1 MNWERVLKIS
11 LGGFFG
17 LAVLGISGGLIWH
30 ISAQRETEQRRL
42 QIDSKTGV
50 NELFK
55 VNIGGIPQW
64 FHARGAHK
72 SDPVL
77 LWLHGGPGTPM
88 MPFESM
94 WQKPLEEH
102 FIVVHWDQR
111 GSGKT
116 YFEAPAQTQNNYDL
130 MLSDAQ
136 AAVAM
141 IKQRYGKQR
150 VVIVGHSW
158 GSMLGLGLIKTRP
171 QDIAAYVG
179 TGQVVDIT
187 QNERQGYLATLA
199 EAQRLKDTVAIKELE
214 GIAPYPEA
222 NGETPEPKIEMLRK
236 WENAYGFGIS
246 RRYRAQIN
254 DVMPKVALSSPE
266 YGLKD
271 VSYFLRDTGPT
282 PVQLDSDMDA
292 FKASKWGKDF
302 KVPMFLFLGRHDWQT
317 PSALAAPWLDTI
329 TAPSKRV
336 IWFEKSAHSPMI
348 DEPEAFAKALIEQV
362 RPVVVV
368 APPQ

>member
-1 MNWERVLKIS
+1 MTWKRITKIIV
-11 LGGFFG
+11 GTVFG
-17 LAVLGISGGLIWH
+17 LAFLGIGGGLIWRA
-30 ISAQRETEQRRL
+30 SLQSETAQTRL
-42 QIDSKTGV
+42 KIDSKTGV

-55 VNIGGIPQW
+55 LNIGGIPQW
-64 FHARGAHK
+64 FHARGAQK

-94 WQKPLEEH
+94 WQKSLEAH

-111 GSGKT
+111 GAGKT
-116 YFEAPAQTQNNYDL
+116 YFEAPAQTQNSYEL

-136 AAVAM
+136 AVLAM

-158 GSMLGLGLIKTRP
+158 GSMLGLGLIQTRP

-199 EAQRLKDTVAIKELE
+199 EARRLKDEIAIKELE
-214 GIAPYPEA
+214 AIAPYPEA
-222 NGETPEPKIEMLRK
+222 NGETPERKIDVLRK

-254 DVMPKVALSSPE
+254 DIMPKVALASPE
-266 YGLKD
+266 YGLND
-271 VSYFLRDTGPT
+271 VSFFLRDTGPT
-282 PVQLDSDMDA
+282 PAQLDKDMDIFNA
-292 FKASKWGKDF
+292 DKWGKTF

-329 TAPSKRV
+329 TAPAKQV
-336 IWFEKSAHSPMI
+336 IWFEKSAHSPMV
-348 DEPEAFAKALIEQV
+348 DEPDAFAKALIEQV
-362 RPVVVV
+362 RPVAV
-368 APPQ
+368 AALRQ